1 MAFAICRPRHPGS
14 PIGPRTPASPAA
26 SNPNRGRRLPLAAL
40 PDSNWTSLVESEVN
54 FAVTA
59 APRIDDYPR
68 RRSQKSV
75 AAFSDFECRFSGPG
89 TPKIPTGLKL
99 GLTGKR
105 VNTERNLRRTVLR
118 NGLIVLT
125 ERMDHLRSVA
135 MGVWIKSGSRCEPA
149 ETNGI
154 SHFVEHML
162 FKGTRSRSAQ
172 LIAREM
178 DSIGGNLD
186 AFTGKETICFNVK
199 SLADHVPIALDIL
212 SDLVLNPVFASPDIE
227 RERGVI
233 LEEIKIDEDNPD
245 VLVHELF
252 TQSFWKG
259 HPLGKPILGTTE
271 TVGRLAQ
278 NHLFDYHAGR
288 FHAGNMIFSAAG
300 NLDHD
305 HFVDAVSG
313 KFSALAGGEA
323 PAELPAPAASARIIL
338 RNKKA
343 LEQVQIC
350 LGVPAPP
357 ITDENRYVAL
367 VLNTVLGGGMSS
379 RLFQTIREERGM
391 AYSIYSDLSPYRDTG
406 TLCVY
411 AGTAASKALE
421 VVDLILAEFR
431 NLKEVELPE
440 DELTRAKDQLKGNI
454 LLGLESSNSR
464 MANLARQEMYFR
476 QFFTV
481 DEVIARI
488 DQVDAAQVQ
497 AMAHRL
503 FDPARIAVTL
513 LGRLD
518 GVKLNRTRLEC

>member
-1 MAFAICRPRHPGS
+1 M
-14 PIGPRTPASPAA
+14 
-26 SNPNRGRRLPLAAL
+26 
-40 PDSNWTSLVESEVN
+40 E
-54 FAVTA
+54 
-59 APRIDDYPR
+59 
-68 RRSQKSV
+68 
-75 AAFSDFECRFSGPG
+75 
-89 TPKIPTGLKL
+89 
-99 GLTGKR
+99 
-105 VNTERNLRRTVLR
+105 
-118 NGLIVLT
+118 
-125 ERMDHLRSVA
+125 HLRSVA

-162 FKGTRSRSAQ
+162 FKGTRSRSA
-172 LIAREM
+172 LHIAREM

-186 AFTGKETICFNVK
+186 AFTSKETICFNVK
-199 SLADHVPIALDIL
+199 SLADHVPIALDVL
-212 SDLVLNPVFASPDIE
+212 SDLVLNPVFAPSDIE

-271 TVGRLAQ
+271 TVGRLDQ
-278 NHLFDYHAGR
+278 QQLFAYHGDW
-288 FHAGNMIFSAAG
+288 FHGGNMVFSAAG

-305 HFVDAVSG
+305 EFTAAVSN
-313 KFSALAGGEA
+313 KFSALPGGEA
-323 PAELPAPAASARIIL
+323 LNELSAPRPSARIQL
-338 RNKKA
+338 RNKKS

-357 ITDENRYVAL
+357 ITDDNRYATL
-367 VLNTVLGGGMSS
+367 ILNTVLGGGMSS

-391 AYSIYSDLSPYRDTG
+391 VYSIYSDLSPYRDTG

-411 AGTAASKALE
+411 AGTSAAKVLE
-421 VVDLILAEFR
+421 VVELVLAEFR
-431 NLKEVELPE
+431 KLKEVPLGD

-476 QFFTV
+476 QFFSV
-481 DEVIARI
+481 DEIITRI
-488 DQVDAAQVQ
+488 EDVTTAQVQ
-497 AMAHRL
+497 LMAQRL
-503 FDPARIAVTL
+503 FETERVAITL
-513 LGRLD
+513 LGRLQ
-518 GVKLNRTRLEC
+518 GLKVNREMLAC